1 MPHPQV
7 APPTPRAHGHGHGS
21 LVARYEG
28 GRTVLATVHATSPLR
43 FVRPT
48 FPGTRAATVCLVT
61 FGGGLVG
68 GDAIDVDLRVEAG
81 ATLVVFTQATTKA
94 FRGASTQ
101 SIHAEVHGTLV
112 LLPDPVSCFRGS
124 RYRQRVDITLH
135 GEGSAVT
142 LDGFTS
148 GRAAFGDRWAFDAVD
163 LATTIRRDGH
173 VVVRDALRLD
183 ASDGPIATRMDRFEA
198 FITALAVGPRVGAV
212 ARGLLDESIVTQDV
226 VAAPSVLPSR
236 PGDSVCSASSS
247 LPSPPASPSAGAI
260 VRIAAT
266 SPTRALDEARR
277 RLRNLPD
284 IDVVDPF
291 ASRH

>member
-1 MPHPQV
+1 MTRTLATDTVDRGHR
-7 APPTPRAHGHGHGS
+7 ARAAHGHGVGRVH
-21 LVARYEG
+21 ARREG
-28 GRTVLATVHATSPLR
+28 DRTVLTQVHATSPLR

-48 FPGTRAATVCLVT
+48 FPGTRSATLCLVT
-61 FGGGLVG
+61 FGGGLVD
-68 GDAIDVDLRVEAG
+68 GDVIEVDLRVDAG

-94 FRGASTQ
+94 FRGASRQ
-101 SIHAEVHGTLV
+101 ELRAEVHGTLV
-112 LLPDPVSCFRGS
+112 LLPDPVACFRGA

-148 GRAAFGDRWAFDAVD
+148 GRAAFGERWAFDAID
-163 LATTIRRDGH
+163 LATTIRDGARGDRI
-173 VVVRDALRLD
+173 VVRDALRLD
-183 ASDGPIATRMDRFEA
+183 GADAPIAPRLDAFEA
-198 FITALAVGPRVGAV
+198 IATVLAVGPRAEPV
-212 ARGLLDESIVTQDV
+212 ARSILAPALATADLA
-226 VAAPSVLPSR
+226 AAPSPL
-236 PGDSVCSASSS
+236 ASG
-247 LPSPPASPSAGAI
+247 AGAI

-266 SPTRALDEARR
+266 SPSRALDEARA